1 MGAVRIAVASVVAL
15 TLGLAA
21 GSASGEHAAART
33 FAPVVSGLSSPDY
46 VTSAPGDPTTL
57 YVVEQPGTIKI
68 VRNGAV
74 AGTFLDIRSRIKSGG
89 EQGLLSVA
97 FHPQYATNHRF
108 YVDYTD
114 TRGDTRVVEFRSA
127 NGVGKPATA
136 RQLLFVDQPYD
147 NHNGGQLEFDK
158 NGYLYVGMGDGGSGG
173 DPENRAQN
181 LKSRLGK
188 LLRINPTRKSS
199 AWQIVGFGL
208 RNPWRFSFDRANG
221 NLWIGD
227 VGQNA
232 WEEVDYRNAARVG
245 RLANYG
251 WSRFEG
257 KVVYDSHKPLVRKGD
272 LISPVLVYSH
282 SEGLLDHRRLR
293 LSRLGGSRCAGP
305 LLLWGLL
312 QRHGLEL
319 PRRERQDRRAARR
332 GQGRPALVVRPGRQ
346 RRAVF
351 DVAERH
357 ALPAALANDCNQAEA
372 WLQEDCSA
380 GPPAPHVRRLR
391 AECRVGQ
398 RLQRL
403 VERRELARQPEEV
416 LVVVG
421 ALVQLRKLV
430 ADPVEPFEQDVEA
443 SFREV
448 HGRSL

>member
-1 MGAVRIAVASVVAL
+1 MGSVRIAAAAVVAL
-15 TLGLAA
+15 ALGLAA
-21 GSASGEHAAART
+21 GSASGGHTAKLQ
-33 FAPVVSGLSSPDY
+33 FAPVVSSLDAPVY

-74 AGTFLDIRSRIKSGG
+74 AGTFLDIRSRVKSGG

-114 TRGDTRVVEFRSA
+114 THGDTRVVEFRSA
-127 NGVGKPATA
+127 NGIGRAATA

-188 LLRINPTRKSS
+188 LLRINPTRKGS

-227 VGQNA
+227 VGQNS

-257 KVVYDSHKPLVRKGD
+257 KSVYDSHKPLVRKGN

-282 SEGLLDHRRLR
+282 SEGCSITGGYVYRGAAVPAAQGRYFYGDYCSGTVWSFPAGNGKTGEPRGEGKIDALSSFGQDGNGELYATSLNGTLYRLR
-293 LSRLGGSRCAGP
+293 
-305 LLLWGLL
+305 
-312 QRHGLEL
+312 
-319 PRRERQDRRAARR
+319 
-332 GQGRPALVVRPGRQ
+332 
-346 RRAVF
+346 
-351 DVAERH
+351 
-357 ALPAALANDCNQAEA
+357 
-372 WLQEDCSA
+372 
-380 GPPAPHVRRLR
+380 
-391 AECRVGQ
+391 
-398 RLQRL
+398 
-403 VERRELARQPEEV
+403 
-416 LVVVG
+416 
-421 ALVQLRKLV
+421 
-430 ADPVEPFEQDVEA
+430 
-443 SFREV
+443 
-448 HGRSL
+448 